1 MNNIMTYEQLV
12 KKISP
17 TLKRITYRLK
27 GRFCAFDHDDLFQ
40 EALIRLW
47 EDFGLGKLADKTDSY
62 ILQGC
67 YFHLKNYIRKHYPK
81 ASLLSLESAVN
92 EDGQSGDDTD
102 RRFRIKHEDSLLDT
116 VHCKM
121 LLETIQNNGLTKREK
136 EVFSLGLEG
145 LTTREIGGRLGI
157 SHVRVVK
164 LRKTMREKC
173 KKHLDGF

>member
-1 MNNIMTYEQLV
+1 MGFEQLV

-67 YFHLKNYIRKHYPK
+67 YFHLKNFIRKNYPK
-81 ASLLSLESAVN
+81 ASMLSLESVVN
-92 EDGQSGDDTD
+92 EDGQAGDEMG
-102 RRFRIKHEDSLLDT
+102 RRFRIKHEDSLFDD

-121 LLETIQNNGLTKREK
+121 LLEAIQNNGLTKREK

-145 LTTREIGGRLGI
+145 LTTREIGSRLGI

-164 LRKTMREKC
+164 LRKTMKEKC